1 MLHLLNKKDGYYL
14 NYGIKT
20 TSTNIREEPF
30 KMKEPVVR
38 FSKGGEEV
46 LLDRQTSRKPVVR
59 TAFGTVK
66 KRISG
71 RI

>member
-1 MLHLLNKKDGYYL
+1 
-14 NYGIKT
+14 
-20 TSTNIREEPF
+20 
-30 KMKEPVVR
+30 MKEPVVR